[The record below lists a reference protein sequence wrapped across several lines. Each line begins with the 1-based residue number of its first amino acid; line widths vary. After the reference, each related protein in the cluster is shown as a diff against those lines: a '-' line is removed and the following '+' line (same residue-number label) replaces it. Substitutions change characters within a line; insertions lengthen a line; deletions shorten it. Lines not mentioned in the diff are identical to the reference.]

1 MTNQQKIDMF
11 LDYCNNFM
19 TVARFAEYYALTL
32 RQAENVINNGRIL
45 HNASIERQRGSI
57 AELLAT
63 LDATR

>member
-1 MTNQQKIDMF
+1 MTNQQKIDLF

-45 HNASIERQRGSI
+45 HNASIERQRGTI
-57 AELLAT
+57 AELLST
-63 LDATR
+63 LDAPR